1 MEGTPR
7 GGASRTGS
15 SAREPGTNAS
25 VPASASTASATLS
38 EKKELQE
45 NHWRSRPDA
54 KRPRTAPPPAPPTN
68 TPTAAPRS
76 SGGKGAVITD
86 YLVADTTI
94 ISAST
99 ITTSTR
105 RRLLRPESAPVTS
118 TSSLEFIVR

>member
-54 KRPRTAPPPAPPTN
+54 KRPRTAPPPAPPT
-68 TPTAAPRS
+68 S
-76 SGGKGAVITD
+76 SGGKEVVITD
-86 YLVADTTI
+86 NVVGITSAAPTPITARAA
-94 ISAST
+94 ISADGLET
-99 ITTSTR
+99 NTAAPAAAPKTTS
-105 RRLLRPESAPVTS
+105 PATS
-118 TSSLEFIVR
+118 TPRRP